1 MDWQDFP
8 LTQALPVQLTVL
20 SEVGSTNAYLAAQPG
35 DLSTFRVVVTD
46 NQTAGRGRQ
55 GRTWS
60 SPARSGLAVSIGLP
74 LNPGPVEEGRR
85 EGPAWL
91 PALPLL
97 VGSTL
102 AHAIDRE
109 VSDPV
114 TVKWPN
120 DVLVGGKKVAG
131 ILVEQVPGVGVVVGF
146 GVNLRYP
153 EEALPTPHSTS
164 LHLHGASGPGV
175 ADRIVSSAVGA
186 LIELWGVG
194 AELAEGMWEAMVSRL
209 DTVGRDVRVDF
220 PAGTVVT
227 GRAVGLRHD
236 GALRLEPADGSPEV
250 AVVAGDVWHL
260 RVVGESTEEKKPG
273 SLG

>member
-8 LTQALPVQLTVL
+8 LTQALPVQLTVY
-20 SEVGSTNAYLAAQPG
+20 SEVGSTNAYLAAYPG

-60 SPARSGLAVSIGLP
+60 SPAGSGLAVSIGLP
-74 LNPGPVEEGRR
+74 AASLGGQGTGGASPQ
-85 EGPAWL
+85 WL
-91 PALPLL
+91 PLLPLL
-97 VGSTL
+97 VGSVL
-102 AHAIDRE
+102 AGAIEEE

-120 DVLVGGKKVAG
+120 DVLVGVKKVAG

-164 LHLHGASGPGV
+164 LHLHGASGPGL
-175 ADRIVSSAVGA
+175 ADRIISSVVGA
-186 LIELWGVG
+186 LIELWEAGND
-194 AELAEGMWEAMVSRL
+194 LPEGSWEAVLARL
-209 DTVGRDVRVDF
+209 DTIGRAVRVDF
-220 PAGTVVT
+220 PDGSVVV
-227 GRAVGLRHD
+227 GRAVGVRQD
-236 GALRLEPADGSPEV
+236 GALRLEPGDGSPEV
-250 AVVAGDVWHL
+250 TVVAGDVWHL
-260 RVVGESTEEKKPG
+260 RVVGESAEGEKPG